1 MNGREASGLAKGQ
14 KKQPGGVMIPTNAT
28 IIRKAYDDF
37 AKGDIPAVL
46 EAYDASTTW
55 HVPDHSPLSGG
66 YKGRDEVVG
75 FFKHTMELGGSIFAI
90 KVHYVLAGE
99 DLVVALV
106 TVRAERNGRSAA
118 FPEGH
123 VWRLVN
129 QKVTEFGEFQGDEQT
144 EDRFWS

>member
-1 MNGREASGLAKGQ
+1 
-14 KKQPGGVMIPTNAT
+14 MIPPNAT

-75 FFKHTMELGGSIFAI
+75 FFKHTMELESLTI
-90 KVHYVLAGE
+90 KASC
-99 DLVVALV
+99 LVDA
-106 TVRAERNGRSAA
+106 
-118 FPEGH
+118 
-123 VWRLVN
+123 
-129 QKVTEFGEFQGDEQT
+129 
-144 EDRFWS
+144 

>member
-1 MNGREASGLAKGQ
+1 MRAAC
-14 KKQPGGVMIPTNAT
+14 VH
-28 IIRKAYDDF
+28 F

-75 FFKHTMELGGSIFAI
+75 FFKHTLELGGSIFAI
-90 KVHYVLAGE
+90 KVHDVLAGE
-99 DLVVALV
+99 DLVGALV